1 MLLNIYWIHEE
12 IKEELKKY
20 LKTWKWKPRGRFI
33 VILTY
38 LKKQTNK
45 KSQINNLTLY
55 PKESEKEGQSPKS
68 GERRK

>member
-1 MLLNIYWIHEE
+1 MLLNNYWIHEE

-33 VILTY
+33 AILTY

-45 KSQINNLTLY
+45 KSKINNLTLY
-55 PKESEKEGQSPKS
+55 PKEGEKEGQSPKS